1 MANTKIKF
9 KNSLMGKL
17 ILQVSVS
24 FGVIILAITILIS
37 IILSSII
44 KNDTKKMVE
53 LLAVENANTASRYI
67 ENMLTRANVVSS
79 GITNLYSSNI
89 SESELKN
96 LIKTNIYSQ
105 LKDEQIFS
113 AYIAVEPN
121 KLFNNTP
128 KGYSYYVYRDGASL
142 KTDELNDYD
151 VYNTGDYYAITK
163 KTLKAY
169 MTEPYQYQLSTG
181 EMVWL
186 ITISQPILSANNEF
200 LGVANCDI
208 LASTIEDLSYDVG
221 GYKTSQFY
229 LLNENANYLAHSEN
243 EFPYIG
249 QKYGASNTQN
259 KKAKNII
266 DTVNTNVENGTAV
279 VIEGLNY
286 LNNKQSLMIQTPVNI
301 KGLDQILSAGF
312 VITNSEIQEAY
323 IGSVILVLGIGIIG
337 VILVNVLVS
346 LALKK
351 SLIPVQG
358 ILNMTAGIKSG
369 NLTQSIS
376 VNSTDEL
383 GLIASDLNETVGFL
397 NGYISEISR
406 VLGEISKGNMNV
418 VIDVNFVGD
427 FKNIKESMDN
437 IAHNMN
443 NTLTRISVATEQ
455 VNSGAVQVADSA
467 QALASGATE
476 QASTIQQLSASIE
489 QIATQV
495 QVNTNNA
502 QEADATSTESGKEVV
517 AGNSMMQQMVSAVQ
531 NIEESFMKISGIIKV
546 IDDIAFQTNILAL
559 NAAVEAAR
567 AGAAGKGFAVVAE
580 EVRNLA
586 AKSAEA
592 AKQTT
597 ELINNSQKNVL
608 TGHEI
613 AKNTAESFARIS
625 EKSMLVEQLIKNIA
639 TASSEQSLAIMQV
652 KEGVE
657 QISSVVQMN
666 AATAEQSS
674 AASEELA
681 SQAMLLREELSNFN
695 LK

>member
-24 FGVIILAITILIS
+24 LGVIILAITILIS

-44 KNDTKKMVE
+44 KDDTKKMVE

-67 ENMLTRANVVSS
+67 ENMLTRANVVSL

-96 LIKTNIYSQ
+96 LVKTNIYSQ

-121 KLFNNTP
+121 KLFENTP

-163 KTLKAY
+163 KTMKAY

-186 ITISQPILSANNEF
+186 ITISQPILSVNNEF
-200 LGVANCDI
+200 LGVSNCDI

-221 GYKTSQFY
+221 DYKTSQFY

-243 EFPYIG
+243 DFPYIG
-249 QKYGASNTQN
+249 QGYGANTQN
-259 KKAKNII
+259 VKVKNII
-266 DTVNTNVENGTAV
+266 NTVNTNVKNGTAV
-279 VIEGLNY
+279 ILEGLNY

-323 IGSVILVLGIGIIG
+323 IGSVILVFIIGIIG

-351 SLIPVQG
+351 SLIPVQS
-358 ILNMTAGIKSG
+358 ILNMTEGIKGG

-383 GLIASDLNETVGFL
+383 GLIARDLNDTVHFL

-406 VLGEISKGNMNV
+406 VLGEISKGNMNII
-418 VIDVNFVGD
+418 IDVDFIGD
-427 FKNIKESMDN
+427 FKNIKDSMDN

-531 NIEESFMKISGIIKV
+531 NIEESFFKISGIIKV

-567 AGAAGKGFAVVAE
+567 AGTAGKGFAVVAE

-608 TGHEI
+608 TGQEI

-681 SQAMLLREELSNFN
+681 SQATLLREELSNFN

>member
-1 MANTKIKF
+1 
-9 KNSLMGKL
+9 
-17 ILQVSVS
+17 
-24 FGVIILAITILIS
+24 
-37 IILSSII
+37 
-44 KNDTKKMVE
+44 MVK

-67 ENMLTRANVVSS
+67 ENMLTRANVVSL

-121 KLFNNTP
+121 KLFENTP
-128 KGYSYYVYRDGASL
+128 KGYSYYVYRDGVSL

-151 VYNTGDYYAITK
+151 VYNTGDYYANTK

-181 EMVWL
+181 ELVWL
-186 ITISQPILSANNEF
+186 ITISQPILSENNEF
-200 LGVANCDI
+200 LGVSNCDI

-221 GYKTSQFY
+221 DYKTSQFY
-229 LLNENANYLAHSEN
+229 LLNEDANYLSHSEN
-243 EFPYIG
+243 DFTYIG
-249 QKYGASNTQN
+249 QKYGTSNTQN
-259 KKAKNII
+259 EKTKNII

-323 IGSVILVLGIGIIG
+323 IGSVVLVLGISIIG

-351 SLIPVQG
+351 SLIPVRS
-358 ILNMTAGIKSG
+358 ILSMTEGIKGG
-369 NLTQSIS
+369 NLTQSIT

-383 GLIASDLNETVGFL
+383 GLIARDLNETIHFL
-397 NGYISEISR
+397 NGYITEISR

-418 VIDVNFVGD
+418 DIRVDFVGD
-427 FKNIKESMDN
+427 FKNIKDSMDN
-437 IAHNMN
+437 IAQNMN
-443 NTLTRISVATEQ
+443 NTLKRISVASEQ
-455 VNSGAVQVADSA
+455 VNSGAMQVADGS

-489 QIATQV
+489 EIAAQI
-495 QVNTNNA
+495 QVNTSNA

-517 AGNSMMQQMVSAVQ
+517 EGNGMMQQMVSAVQ
-531 NIEESFMKISGIIKV
+531 NIKESFLKISGIIKV

-567 AGAAGKGFAVVAE
+567 AGTSGKGFAVVAE

-597 ELINNSQKNVL
+597 ELINNSQKNVV
-608 TGHEI
+608 TGQEI
-613 AKNTAESFARIS
+613 AKNTAESFVRIS

-639 TASSEQSLAIMQV
+639 TASSEQSLAITQV

-666 AATAEQSS
+666 AATAEESS

-681 SQAMLLREELSNFN
+681 SQATLLRKELSNFN
-695 LK
+695 LKL